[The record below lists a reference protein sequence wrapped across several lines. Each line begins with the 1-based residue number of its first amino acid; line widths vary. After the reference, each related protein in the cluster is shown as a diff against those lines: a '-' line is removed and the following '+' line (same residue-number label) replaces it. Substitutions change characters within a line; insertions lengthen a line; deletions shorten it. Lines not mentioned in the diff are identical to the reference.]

1 VSYLYLSITS
11 GVGTCIGALLLAYN
25 VIALV
30 MFMRED
36 SEGSASGMAKAAW
49 GLGVVSVFTAG
60 MPCIGML
67 MPFLPII
74 LARVEKG
81 RIYRDESPLAGAT
94 PVRLAGINGWIA
106 FMLSAGDPPG
116 VVLTVALSM
125 PAGAPAPARA
135 P

>member
-1 VSYLYLSITS
+1 MSGVNWLYLGITS
-11 GVGTCIGALLLAYN
+11 GMATCIGAILLAYN

-30 MFMRED
+30 MFMREE
-36 SEGSASGMAKAAW
+36 SEGSASGMAKGAW
-49 GLGVVSVFTAG
+49 ALGLVSVFMAG
-60 MPCIGML
+60 MPCIGSL

-106 FMLSAGDPPG
+106 FMLSALMMLGS
-116 VVLTVALSM
+116 VLTVVVAST
-125 PAGAPAPARA
+125 AG
-135 P
+135 

>member
-1 VSYLYLSITS
+1 MTAGVSWLYLSITS
-11 GVGTCIGALLLAYN
+11 GVGTCIGALLLGYN

-49 GLGVVSVFTAG
+49 GLGMVSLFTAG
-60 MPCIGML
+60 LPCIGIL
-67 MPFLPII
+67 VPFLPII

-81 RIYRDESPLAGAT
+81 RIYRDEAALAGAT

-106 FMLSAGDPPG
+106 FLLSSLITLGM
-116 VVLTVALSM
+116 VLTAVMAFN
-125 PAGAPAPARA
+125 AQG
-135 P
+135 